1 MLADFL
7 IDGDQF
13 RAQFPQTMILV
24 DFRLR
29 LAPGSRGRKR
39 FGDGLAVHSS
49 SEPNLGIMSPIFRLG
64 AMTCWL
70 SAAAS
75 NRADRA
81 CAQIAESA
89 ELVKDLGSL
98 GFQL

>member
-1 MLADFL
+1 
-7 IDGDQF
+7 
-13 RAQFPQTMILV
+13 MILV

-29 LAPGSRGRKR
+29 LAPSSRGRKG
-39 FGDGLAVHSS
+39 FGDGFAVHCS
-49 SEPNLGIMSPIFRLG
+49 SEPDLGMVSSIVRLG

-81 CAQIAESA
+81 WAQITKSG
-89 ELVKDLGSL
+89 ELSKNLGSL
-98 GFQL
+98 AFQS